1 MVGEESL
8 KQQFS
13 PSIFLEQKCFWI
25 FGNYC
30 ILRIHSLPHQN
41 KTQFSS
47 ITIELYQLLK
57 IVLFL
62 KYFLFKFINMYSNL
76 LLVIKGMLLE
86 AIQSLKASP
95 NPSMKQNIGTNTL
108 FSFKKKIKFTN
119 TIFFFYRKLIIV
131 DILMSL
137 SSGCSLYHLT

>member
-1 MVGEESL
+1 
-8 KQQFS
+8 
-13 PSIFLEQKCFWI
+13 
-25 FGNYC
+25 
-30 ILRIHSLPHQN
+30 
-41 KTQFSS
+41 
-47 ITIELYQLLK
+47 
-57 IVLFL
+57 
-62 KYFLFKFINMYSNL
+62 MYSNL

>member
-13 PSIFLEQKCFWI
+13 PSIFLEKKCFWI

-41 KTQFSS
+41 KTQFLS
-47 ITIELYQLLK
+47 ITIELYLLLK

-76 LLVIKGMLLE
+76 LLVIKGMLLA

-95 NPSMKQNIGTNTL
+95 NPSMKQNTGTNTL
-108 FSFKKKIKFTN
+108 FSIKKKNSQIP
-119 TIFFFYRKLIIV
+119 IFFFYRKLIIV
-131 DILMSL
+131 DTLMSL
-137 SSGCSLYHLT
+137 SSGCILYHLT